1 MLLELIY
8 PNVCGI
14 CKKINKQSLCE
25 NCKKKMESITISK
38 IDNYKNDNTKYFD
51 KHGYLFKYDGQIRKL
66 ILDYKFEEKAYLYKT
81 FSKMI
86 LDNKIICDFIME
98 YDMII
103 PVPIHKKRYYERG
116 YNQSELIVNEIV
128 KNCNNIYYD
137 KKILIKDK
145 NNITQSTLNKEERI
159 QNVKNVYELKNKN
172 IIKNKKIL
180 LVDDIYT
187 TGNTVNECARVLK
200 KENAHEIGVLTIA
213 KD

>member
-1 MLLELIY
+1 
-8 PNVCGI
+8 
-14 CKKINKQSLCE
+14 
-25 NCKKKMESITISK
+25 MECITISK

-86 LDNKIICDFIME
+86 LDNKIICNFIME

-116 YNQSELIVNEIV
+116 YNQSELIANEIA
-128 KNCNNIYYD
+128 KRYKYIYKD
-137 KKILIKDK
+137 VLIKNK

-159 QNVKNVYELKNKN
+159 QNVKNVYELKNQSIVKDKN
-172 IIKNKKIL
+172 IL
-180 LVDDIYT
+180 LIDDIYT

-200 KENAHEIGVLTIA
+200 KGNAHEIGVLTIA

>member
-25 NCKKKMESITISK
+25 NCKKKMECITISK

-86 LDNKIICDFIME
+86 LDNKIICNFIME

-103 PVPIHKKRYYERG
+103 PVPINKKRYYERG
-116 YNQSELIVNEIV
+116 YNQSELIANEIA
-128 KNCNNIYYD
+128 KRYKYIYKD
-137 KKILIKDK
+137 VLIKNK

-159 QNVKNVYELKNKN
+159 QNVKNVYELKNQSIVKDKN
-172 IIKNKKIL
+172 IL
-180 LVDDIYT
+180 LIDDIYT

-200 KENAHEIGVLTIA
+200 KGNAHEIGVLTIA